1 MKRFLA
7 ILGFLA
13 LLALLVGGVAALRA
27 RRAAACDREL
37 ERLIS
42 GPLLP
47 GSEAVR
53 YQWMFGIHSEQDQ
66 LFDCVVQ
73 GESVL
78 ESGSEPGADAI
89 RRIYI
94 GSGWENGTNSI
105 RWTIR
110 TGTPTEQRFFDFLR
124 DACETGILVLN
135 ETNGGSSSRNRA
147 FVQDFPPDALP
158 EKTRFGSATYSP
170 EMDERSRRE
179 LRERVGAF
187 FEREASRDGVILR
200 EESAMPFSLFFVMG
214 PRQLEEPG
222 IFRRA
227 VSWTCDRLSLS
238 FLNSVS
244 EWANRDVFA
253 IDPLQRLCGRAVY
266 FIRGAPQ
273 TGVRNM
279 PDKNWS
285 EPVVFFP
292 PPETVV
298 PIGFEVSD
306 ETPLAAA
313 IRNLCETRKPWT
325 LGESV
330 PSLAP
335 GEAFHLGKPV
345 LIGQDGTNK
354 WTVVLDRTSPRFR
367 SFMLDLLR
375 LLADP
380 PRGAANPA
388 AAPKSI
394 LRFSPD

>member
-1 MKRFLA
+1 MKRFLT
-7 ILGFLA
+7 ILG
-13 LLALLVGGVAALRA
+13 LLALLVGGVAVLRA

-37 ERLIS
+37 ARLIS

-53 YQWMFGIHSEQDQ
+53 NQWMFGIHSEED
-66 LFDCVVQ
+66 LPIDCVVQ

-78 ESGSEPGADAI
+78 EPGSEPGADVI

-94 GSGWENGTNSI
+94 GSDRENGTNPI
-105 RWTIR
+105 YWTIR
-110 TGTPTEQRFFDFLR
+110 SGTPTEQRFFDFLR

-135 ETNGGSSSRNRA
+135 EKNGVRSSRNRA
-147 FVQDFPPDALP
+147 FVQDFPSGALP
-158 EKTRFGSATYSP
+158 EKTRGKYATYSP

-187 FEREASRDGVILR
+187 FEREAARDGVVLR
-200 EESAMPFSLFFVMG
+200 EEAAMPFSLFFAIG
-214 PRQLEEPG
+214 QFEEPG
-222 IFRRA
+222 IVRRA
-227 VSWTCDRLSLS
+227 VAWTCDRLSLS
-238 FLNSVS
+238 FLESVR
-244 EWANRDVFA
+244 EWANGADVLV
-253 IDPLQRLCGRAVY
+253 DPLQRLNGRTVL
-266 FIRGAPQ
+266 FFHGAPQ
-273 TGVRNM
+273 TGVRYM

-285 EPVVFFP
+285 EPIVFID

-298 PIGFEVSD
+298 PIVFGISD

-330 PSLAP
+330 PSLTP
-335 GEAFHLGKPV
+335 GEAFHLGRPV

-380 PRGAANPA
+380 PPA
-388 AAPKSI
+388 SQTN
-394 LRFSPD
+394 R

>member
-1 MKRFLA
+1 MKRFLT
-7 ILGFLA
+7 ILGLLA
-13 LLALLVGGVAALRA
+13 LLALLVGGVAVLRA

-37 ERLIS
+37 ARLIS

-53 YQWMFGIHSEQDQ
+53 SQWMFGINGEQD
-66 LFDCVVQ
+66 LVLDFVVY
-73 GESVL
+73 GDSVL
-78 ESGSEPGADAI
+78 EPGSEPGADVI
-89 RRIYI
+89 RLV
-94 GSGWENGTNSI
+94 GPDTENGTDSSH
-105 RWTIR
+105 WTIR

-124 DACETGILVLN
+124 AACETGILVLN
-135 ETNGGSSSRNRA
+135 ETNGVRSSRNRA
-147 FVQDFPPDALP
+147 FVQGFPPDALP
-158 EKTRFGSATYSP
+158 EKTRIGYATYSP

-187 FEREASRDGVILR
+187 FEREAARDGVVLR
-200 EESAMPFSLFFVMG
+200 EEAAMPFSLFFAIG
-214 PRQLEEPG
+214 QFEEPG
-222 IFRRA
+222 IVRRA
-227 VSWTCDRLSLS
+227 VAWTCDRLSLS
-238 FLNSVS
+238 FLESVR
-244 EWANRDVFA
+244 EWANGADVLV
-253 IDPLQRLCGRAVY
+253 DPLQRLNGRTVL
-266 FIRGAPQ
+266 FFHGAPQ
-273 TGVRNM
+273 TGVRYM

-285 EPVVFFP
+285 EPIVFID

-298 PIGFEVSD
+298 PIVFGISD

-330 PSLAP
+330 PSLTP

-380 PRGAANPA
+380 PRGTAAPA
-388 AAPKSI
+388 APA
-394 LRFSPD
+394 R

>member
-1 MKRFLA
+1 MKRFLT
-7 ILGFLA
+7 ILGLLA
-13 LLALLVGGVAALRA
+13 LLALLVGGVAVLRA

-37 ERLIS
+37 ARLIS

-47 GSEAVR
+47 ESEAVR
-53 YQWMFGIHSEQDQ
+53 YQWLFGIHSEQAQ
-66 LFDCVVQ
+66 LVDFIVQ

-78 ESGSEPGADAI
+78 EPESEPGADAI
-89 RRIYI
+89 RRIYV

-124 DACETGILVLN
+124 DVCETGILVLN
-135 ETNGGSSSRNRA
+135 EKEGVCSSQNRA
-147 FVQDFPPDALP
+147 FVQDIPPSELP
-158 EKTRFGSATYSP
+158 DKTSVGYAIFSP
-170 EMDERSRRE
+170 EMDERSRRA
-179 LRERVGAF
+179 LRERVDAF
-187 FEREASRDGVILR
+187 FERETARDDVVLR
-200 EESAMPFSLFFVMG
+200 EEAVIPFSLLFVMG
-214 PRQLEEPG
+214 PDQLEEPG
-222 IFRRA
+222 IVRRA

-238 FLNSVS
+238 FLDSVS

-253 IDPLQRLCGRAVY
+253 IDPLQRLCGRTVY
-266 FIRGAPQ
+266 FIREAPQ
-273 TGVRNM
+273 AGVRDM

-313 IRNLCETRKPWT
+313 IRDLCETCKPWT

-380 PRGAANPA
+380 PRDMRNEPRAKSNP
-388 AAPKSI
+388 
-394 LRFSPD
+394 

>member
-53 YQWMFGIHSEQDQ
+53 SQWMFGIHGEQD
-66 LFDCVVQ
+66 LVLDFVVK

-78 ESGSEPGADAI
+78 EPGSEPGTDVI
-89 RRIYI
+89 RHV
-94 GSGWENGTNSI
+94 GPGTENGADSSH
-105 RWTIR
+105 WTIR

-124 DACETGILVLN
+124 AACDTGILVLN
-135 ETNGGSSSRNRA
+135 ETNGVRSSRNRA
-147 FVQDFPPDALP
+147 FVQGFPPDALP
-158 EKTRFGSATYSP
+158 EKTRIGYATFSP

-187 FEREASRDGVILR
+187 FEREAARDDVVLR
-200 EESAMPFSLFFVMG
+200 EEAVIPFSLLFVMG

-222 IFRRA
+222 IVRRA
-227 VSWTCDRLSLS
+227 VAWTCDRLSLS
-238 FLNSVS
+238 FLDSVS

-253 IDPLQRLCGRAVY
+253 IDPLQRLCARTVY

-273 TGVRNM
+273 TGVRDM

-313 IRNLCETRKPWT
+313 IRDLCETCKPWT

-354 WTVVLDRTSPRFR
+354 WTVVPDRTSPRFR
-367 SFMLDLLR
+367 SFMLDFLR

-380 PRGAANPA
+380 PRDMRNEPCAKSNP
-388 AAPKSI
+388 
-394 LRFSPD
+394 